1 MSKRAVLMM
10 TFGSPEEIT
19 YEGVAE
25 FFTNIRRGV
34 RPEPHEIQTLYDHY
48 LRIGGTPLQRI
59 TKKEVDLVASALGE
73 QVSVYFA
80 NKFSRPFIIDAIK
93 EMENDGIEECL
104 CLILEPHYSY
114 YSVMGY
120 EKFLESDQIKFQ
132 IIKDWYREPSLLDY
146 WGDEIRKILDHSVP
160 VLALDFGDPYI
171 DQIYD
176 NSRLIAENLGLR
188 EEQYTNT
195 WQSESDIGIPWI
207 KPDVLEYLR
216 DESDHPDHYIFVPIA
231 FISEHIEVLFDN
243 DVECKELC
251 QELGVAYHRPPMPN
265 SDPRLIKALLSTI
278 QSHIDGDYSDYQPQ
292 LETFDE
298 LEAPSSTSQIL
309 EEENDI
315 QMPDFVKKLIAKKGR
330 ENVKMPYLVKKMLEK
345 KYGKKY
351 D

>member
-1 MSKRAVLMM
+1 MK
-10 TFGSPEEIT
+10 EWQ
-19 YEGVAE
+19 
-25 FFTNIRRGV
+25 NIRRGV

-80 NKFSRPFIIDAIK
+80 NKFSRPFIIDAVK

-132 IIKDWYREPSLLDY
+132 IIKDWYREPSFLHY
-146 WGDEIRKILDHSVP
+146 WADEIQKILDQIGDDSYKVIFSAHSVP
-160 VLALDFGDPYI
+160 VLAL
-171 DQIYD
+171 
-176 NSRLIAENLGLR
+176 
-188 EEQYTNT
+188 EQYTNT

-216 DESDHPDHYIFVPIA
+216 NEREHPDHYIFVPIA

-330 ENVKMPYLVKKMLEK
+330 ENVKMPYLIKKMLEK